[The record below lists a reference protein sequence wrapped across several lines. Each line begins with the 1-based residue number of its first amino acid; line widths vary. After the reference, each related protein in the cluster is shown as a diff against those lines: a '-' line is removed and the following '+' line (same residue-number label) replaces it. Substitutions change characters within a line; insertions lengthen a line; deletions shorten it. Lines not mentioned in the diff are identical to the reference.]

1 MNPCANGLDSEKLHD
16 EIIIGAGHM
25 ARGVKDAAIW
35 HQTMAKE
42 FGPEIKPY
50 LQDMYARSKA
60 TYDSA
65 MQTVLAKKI
74 KARDVRLQKR
84 TEEYEKRIA
93 EGDFAKRV
101 REKLPV
107 AGESVKVQEAFD
119 NARKRFEAALQKKEL
134 ESQGR
139 LRNFSDKAVALG
151 RWSKLTGIETVGK
164 IAGAATVRVA
174 QRTVEAAFNSVMRR
188 TPYLGKIWK
197 GASVEGAG
205 VSSLPAYYKGVYQ
218 GLKDIPG
225 VLAGRIKTG
234 ENIRPSPF
242 SGTVT
247 KWLDRSSINLHAAGK
262 RPAYKAAYEHASAFL
277 KKEAVDLGKDL
288 SDPEV
293 LTQIHEA
300 AKAAG
305 ERSIFLRDNL
315 ASQSL
320 NVLVNYLEHA
330 KIAPTAGFV
339 AAKMIRLLLPIVRVP
354 TNVALETVNM
364 SGGGLVAGAFKTA
377 RIMKKGLEN
386 VTPAEK
392 ASLVRSYKKGAIG
405 AALFTTGLLLK
416 DHFGRPYD
424 PKHPAEQGEIK
435 EGEAEILGVRIPR
448 WLMHAPPLL
457 TMQAGAD
464 TAHLMEEKLL
474 KSGIK
479 PGAGMISAYGQALQ
493 HVMREVPFI
502 KEVSTLDSLLG
513 GGWDSNPSKELG
525 KQIVG
530 MIPQLIQNVAKWTDN
545 HDGDAAGW
553 PWPLDY
559 GYPVQRKPTGIG
571 EQVKMAIPG
580 LRRTVPTKEEADF
593 NKKIEKKLKSRKGGS
608 LAGFQG

>member
-25 ARGVKDAAIW
+25 ARGVKDARIW

-60 TYDSA
+60 TYDTA

-74 KARDVRLQKR
+74 KARDVRLEKR
-84 TEEYEKRIA
+84 TKEYEKRIA

-107 AGESVKVQEAFD
+107 AGESVAKQEAFE

-134 ESQGR
+134 ESQGPIR
-139 LRNFSDKAVALG
+139 AYSDKAVALS
-151 RWSKLTGIETVGK
+151 RWSKLTGIETIGK

-174 QRTVEAAFNSVMRR
+174 QRTVEAAFNSMMRR
-188 TPYLGKIWK
+188 TPYIGRIFK

-205 VSSLPAYYKGVYQ
+205 ISSLPAYYKGVYQ

-225 VLAGRIKTG
+225 VLAGRIKTS

-247 KWLDRSSINLHAAGK
+247 KWLDRSSVNLHAAGK
-262 RPAYKAAYEHASAFL
+262 RPAYKAAYDHASAYL
-277 KKEAVDLGKDL
+277 KKEATELGKDL
-288 SDPEV
+288 SDPQV
-293 LTQIHEA
+293 LTEIHEA

-330 KIAPTAGFV
+330 KIAPRAGFA

-377 RIMKKGLEN
+377 RIMAKGLDN
-386 VTPAEK
+386 VTTAEK

-424 PKHPAEQGEIK
+424 PKHPAQPGEIK
-435 EGEAEILGVRIPR
+435 EGEAEVLGVRVPR

-474 KSGIK
+474 KSGVK
-479 PGAGMISAYGQALQ
+479 PGANMAAAYGQALQ

-525 KQIVG
+525 KQVVG
-530 MIPQLIQNVAKWTDN
+530 LIPQIIQNVAKWTDQ

-559 GYPVQRKPTGIG
+559 GYPLQRKPTDVGQQI
-571 EQVKMAIPG
+571 EMAIPG
-580 LRRTVPTKEEADF
+580 LRGRVPTREEVEA
-593 NKKIEKKLKSRKGGS
+593 EKKMQRKAKSGKS
-608 LAGFQG
+608 GFSG